1 MNKLFAELNF
11 RCLRFLVLV
20 GLSYNQFQS
29 LLESRGLETLANLES
44 FVRSAESG
52 SFSAAARR
60 LGLTP
65 AAVSRNVAFLERN
78 LGVRL
83 FARSTR
89 GLTLT
94 EAGERFRRSVQ
105 SGLDSIQ
112 EAIADI
118 KVNAGQPAGVLKLS
132 AAPGFGMDFLLPLM
146 PEFLE
151 RYPGVTPDWVFDS
164 RPLDLIAGGFDAAIG
179 AGFELP
185 SGMVARELAHIHL
198 IAVASPALL
207 RGKRPPRD
215 PSGLAELPSVVIR
228 SPLTGRVRTQ
238 VMRNHAGVEMTA
250 KQQAVMLVN
259 DPDALSRAVVL
270 GLGVGLI
277 PVPHAAPHLE
287 SGALLRLLPNWYGD
301 VGAISLYFPSQKLLP
316 AKTRVFVDFVVEAFR
331 VQKLPQ
337 VLSAR

>member
-11 RCLRFLVLV
+11 RALVFIALV
-20 GLSYNQFQS
+20 SINYNQFQL
-29 LLESRGLETLANLES
+29 LLEGEIVETLANLES

-65 AAVSRNVAFLERN
+65 AAVSRNVALLERN

-83 FARSTR
+83 FQRSTR
-89 GLTLT
+89 GLTLS
-94 EAGERFRRSVQ
+94 EAGERFRQSVQ
-105 SGLDSIQ
+105 IGLDSIQ
-112 EAIADI
+112 GAIADI
-118 KVNAGQPAGVLKLS
+118 KVNAGQPTGVLKLS
-132 AAPGFGMDFLLPLM
+132 AAPGFGMDYLLPLM
-146 PEFLE
+146 PAFLE

-164 RPLDLIAGGFDAAIG
+164 RPLDLIAGGFDAAVG

-185 SGMVARELAHIHL
+185 PGMVARELARIHL

-207 RGKRPPRD
+207 QGKRRPKD
-215 PSGLAELPSVVIR
+215 PAGLAELPSVVMR
-228 SPLTGRVRTQ
+228 SPLTGRVRIQ
-238 VMRNHAGVEMTA
+238 VMRNNAGVEVTA

-287 SGALLRLLPNWYGD
+287 SGALVRLLPNWYGD
-301 VGAISLYFPSQKLLP
+301 VGAISLYFTSQKLLP
-316 AKTRVFVDFVVEAFR
+316 AKTRAFVDFVVEAFR
-331 VQKLPQ
+331 VQKLQ
-337 VLSAR
+337 QILSAK

>member
-1 MNKLFAELNF
+1 MT
-11 RCLRFLVLV
+11 LV
-20 GLSYNQFQS
+20 GLAYNQFQS
-29 LLESRGLETLANLES
+29 TLEGKPMETLANLES

-65 AAVSRNVAFLERN
+65 AAVSRNVAQLERN

-89 GLTLT
+89 GLALS
-94 EAGERFRRSVQ
+94 EAGERFRRSVAG
-105 SGLDSIQ
+105 GLDSIQ

-146 PEFLE
+146 PAFLE
-151 RYPGVTPDWVFDS
+151 KYPGVTPDWVFDS

-185 SGMVARELAHIHL
+185 PGMVARELARIHL
-198 IAVASPALL
+198 IAVAAPALVQ
-207 RGKRPPRD
+207 GKRAPAD
-215 PSGLAELPSVVIR
+215 PSELAGWPNIVMR
-228 SPLTGRVRTQ
+228 SPMTGRVRTQ
-238 VMRNHAGVEMTA
+238 VMRTQAGEEVTA
-250 KQQAVMLVN
+250 KQQAVMLVS
-259 DPDALSRAVVL
+259 DPDALSRAVML

-277 PVPHAAPHLE
+277 PVPHAAPHLA
-287 SGALLRLLPNWYGD
+287 SGALVRLLPDWYGD
-301 VGAISLYFPSQKLLP
+301 VGAVSLYFTSQKLLP
-316 AKTRVFVDFVVEAFR
+316 AKTRAFVDFVVDAFR
-331 VQKLPQ
+331 AQRLPDA
-337 VLSAR
+337 LSTM

>member
-1 MNKLFAELNF
+1 MMA
-11 RCLRFLVLV
+11 LVAID
-20 GLSYNQFQS
+20 YNQFQF
-29 LLESRGLETLANLES
+29 LLEANAMETLANLES

-65 AAVSRNVAFLERN
+65 AAVSRNVALLERN

-89 GLTLT
+89 GLTLS
-94 EAGERFRRSVQ
+94 EAGERFRLSVQ
-105 SGLDSIQ
+105 NGLDSIQ

-118 KVNAGQPAGVLKLS
+118 RVNAGQPAGVLKLS

-146 PEFLE
+146 PAFLE
-151 RYPGVTPDWVFDS
+151 RYPGVTPDWVFDT

-185 SGMVARELAHIHL
+185 PGMVARELARIHL
-198 IAVASPALL
+198 IAVAAPALL
-207 RGKRPPRD
+207 QGKRRPKD
-215 PSGLAELPSVVIR
+215 PAGLADFPGVVIR
-228 SPLTGRVRTQ
+228 SPSTGRIRTQ
-238 VMRNHAGVEMTA
+238 VMRNNAGVEVTA
-250 KQQAVMLVN
+250 KQRAVMLVN

-287 SGALLRLLPNWYGD
+287 SGALVRLLPNWYGD
-301 VGAISLYFPSQKLLP
+301 VGPISLYFTSQKLLP
-316 AKTRVFVDFVVEAFR
+316 GKTRAFVDFVVEAFR
-331 VQKLPQ
+331 MQKLPQ
-337 VLSAR
+337 LLSAK